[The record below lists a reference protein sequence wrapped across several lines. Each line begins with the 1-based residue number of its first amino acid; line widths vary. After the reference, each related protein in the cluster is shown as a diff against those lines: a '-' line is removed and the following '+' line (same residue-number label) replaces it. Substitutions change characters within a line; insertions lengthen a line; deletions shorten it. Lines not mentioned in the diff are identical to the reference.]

1 MHSKKI
7 PIINSSKNK
16 KNLIKKLKSIGMANE
31 KDVLNINSSR
41 NNMKLADFI
50 WAIILSLIFMYGG
63 SLMGS
68 LATVPLFLALRNIPL
83 FFNNKDLLSLL
94 ITLFS
99 FAFISLLVFFRVKV
113 IEKRSFSSIGFNKN
127 NWLKKYSLGFLI
139 GLAMMSIIV
148 LILFPFGY
156 ITVEKNPIQPVGIS
170 AIASVLVILFGWI
183 IQGATEEIVTRG
195 WLLNV
200 LSTKYNIGV
209 GLLISSTL
217 FGLMHLTNPNVN
229 YIAVIN
235 IILVG
240 LFYGLYVIKT
250 NDLWAVCGMHSAWNF
265 AQGNIFGFK
274 VSGLDVSVGSLID
287 LNLVGSDFVTGGI
300 FGPEA
305 GITATFILLASIGI
319 LLFIDKKRYFSNK
332 PLKS

>member
-1 MHSKKI
+1 
-7 PIINSSKNK
+7 
-16 KNLIKKLKSIGMANE
+16 
-31 KDVLNINSSR
+31 
-41 NNMKLADFI
+41 
-50 WAIILSLIFMYGG
+50 MYGG
-63 SLMGS
+63 SLIGS
-68 LATVPLFLALRNIPL
+68 LATVPLFLALKNIPL
-83 FFNNKDLLSLL
+83 FSNNKDLLSLL

-99 FAFISLLVFFRVKV
+99 FVFISLLVFFRVKV
-113 IEKRSFSSIGFNKN
+113 IEKRSLSSIGFNKN

-148 LILFPFGY
+148 LILLPFGY
-156 ITVEKNPIQPVGIS
+156 ITVDKNPIQPVGVS

-200 LSTKYNIGV
+200 LSTKYNKGV

>member
-16 KNLIKKLKSIGMANE
+16 KKLPN
-31 KDVLNINSSR
+31 
-41 NNMKLADFI
+41 FI

-83 FFNNKDLLSLL
+83 FFNKKDLLSLL

-170 AIASVLVILFGWI
+170 AIASVLVILLGWI

>member
-1 MHSKKI
+1 
-7 PIINSSKNK
+7 
-16 KNLIKKLKSIGMANE
+16 
-31 KDVLNINSSR
+31 
-41 NNMKLADFI
+41 
-50 WAIILSLIFMYGG
+50 MYGG
-63 SLMGS
+63 SLIGS
-68 LATVPLFLALRNIPL
+68 LATVPLFLALKNIPL
-83 FFNNKDLLSLL
+83 FSNNKDLLSLL

-99 FAFISLLVFFRVKV
+99 FVFISLLVFFRVKV

-148 LILFPFGY
+148 LILLPFGY
-156 ITVEKNPIQPVGIS
+156 ITIEKNPIQPVGVS

-332 PLKS
+332 PLKL

>member
-1 MHSKKI
+1 
-7 PIINSSKNK
+7 
-16 KNLIKKLKSIGMANE
+16 
-31 KDVLNINSSR
+31 
-41 NNMKLADFI
+41 
-50 WAIILSLIFMYGG
+50 MYGG
-63 SLMGS
+63 SLIGS

-83 FFNNKDLLSLL
+83 FSNNKDLLSLL

-99 FAFISLLVFFRVKV
+99 FVFISLLVFFRVKV
-113 IEKRSFSSIGFNKN
+113 IEKRSLSSIGFNKN

-156 ITVEKNPIQPVGIS
+156 ITVEKNPIQPVGVS

-195 WLLNV
+195 WLLNI

-305 GITATFILLASIGI
+305 GIIATFILLASIGI

-332 PLKS
+332 PLKL

>member
-1 MHSKKI
+1 MLSRKNS
-7 PIINSSKNK
+7 IINSYK
-16 KNLIKKLKSIGMANE
+16 NE
-31 KDVLNINSSR
+31 KKSPN
-41 NNMKLADFI
+41 FI

-63 SLMGS
+63 SLIGS
-68 LATVPLFLALRNIPL
+68 LATVPLYLALLNVPL
-83 FFNNKDLLSLL
+83 FFNNQDLLSLL

-99 FAFISLLVFFRVKV
+99 FAFISLLIFFRVKV
-113 IEKRSFSSIGFNKN
+113 IEKRSLSSIGFNKN

-139 GLAMMSIIV
+139 GLVMMSIIV
-148 LILFPFGY
+148 LILLLFGY
-156 ITVEKNPIQPVGIS
+156 ITVEKNPIQPVGVS
-170 AIASVLVILFGWI
+170 AISSVLVILFGWI

-200 LSTKYNIGV
+200 LSSKYNIGF

-250 NDLWAVCGMHSAWNF
+250 NDLWSVCGMHSAWNF
-265 AQGNIFGFK
+265 AQGNIFGFE
-274 VSGLDVSVGSLID
+274 VSGLDISVGTLID
-287 LNLVGSDFVTGGI
+287 LNLVENDFITGGV

-305 GITATFILLASIGI
+305 SIVATFVLLLSIII
-319 LLFIDKKRYFSNK
+319 LLFINNTNL
-332 PLKS
+332 LKINN

>member
-1 MHSKKI
+1 MLSRKNS
-7 PIINSSKNK
+7 IINSYK
-16 KNLIKKLKSIGMANE
+16 NE
-31 KDVLNINSSR
+31 KKSPN
-41 NNMKLADFI
+41 FI

-63 SLMGS
+63 SLIGS
-68 LATVPLFLALRNIPL
+68 LATVPLYLALLNVPL
-83 FFNNKDLLSLL
+83 FFNNQNLLSLL

-99 FAFISLLVFFRVKV
+99 FAFISLLIFFRVKV
-113 IEKRSFSSIGFNKN
+113 IEKRSLSSIGFNKN

-139 GLAMMSIIV
+139 GLVMMSIIV
-148 LILFPFGY
+148 LILSSFGY
-156 ITVEKNPIQPVGIS
+156 ITVEKNPIQLVGIS
-170 AIASVLVILFGWI
+170 AISSILVILFGWI

-200 LSTKYNIGV
+200 LSSKYNIGF

-250 NDLWAVCGMHSAWNF
+250 NDLWSVCGMHSAWNF
-265 AQGNIFGFK
+265 AQGNIFGFE
-274 VSGLDVSVGSLID
+274 VSGLDISVGTLID
-287 LNLVGSDFVTGGI
+287 LNLVENDFITGGV

-305 GITATFILLASIGI
+305 SIVATFVLLLSIII
-319 LLFIDKKRYFSNK
+319 LLFINNTNL
-332 PLKS
+332 LKINN

>member
-1 MHSKKI
+1 MLSRKNS
-7 PIINSSKNK
+7 IINSYK
-16 KNLIKKLKSIGMANE
+16 NE
-31 KDVLNINSSR
+31 KKSPN
-41 NNMKLADFI
+41 FI

-63 SLMGS
+63 SLIGS
-68 LATVPLFLALRNIPL
+68 LATVPLYLALSNVPL
-83 FFNNKDLLSLL
+83 FFNNQDLLSLL

-113 IEKRSFSSIGFNKN
+113 IEKRSLSSIGFNKN

-139 GLAMMSIIV
+139 GLVMMSIIV
-148 LILFPFGY
+148 LILLSFGY
-156 ITVEKNPIQPVGIS
+156 ITVEKNPIQPVGVS
-170 AIASVLVILFGWI
+170 AISSILVILFGWI

-250 NDLWAVCGMHSAWNF
+250 NDLWSVCGMHSAWNF
-265 AQGNIFGFK
+265 AQGNIFGFE

-287 LNLVGSDFVTGGI
+287 LNLVGNNVITGGA

-305 GITATFILLASIGI
+305 GIISTFVLLLSIII
-319 LLFIDKKRYFSNK
+319 LLFINNTNL
-332 PLKS
+332 LKINN

>member
-1 MHSKKI
+1 
-7 PIINSSKNK
+7 
-16 KNLIKKLKSIGMANE
+16 
-31 KDVLNINSSR
+31 
-41 NNMKLADFI
+41 
-50 WAIILSLIFMYGG
+50 MYGG
-63 SLMGS
+63 SLIGS

-83 FFNNKDLLSLL
+83 FSNNKDLLSLL

-99 FAFISLLVFFRVKV
+99 FVFISLLVFFRVKV
-113 IEKRSFSSIGFNKN
+113 IEKRSLSSIGFNKN

-148 LILFPFGY
+148 LILLPFGY
-156 ITVEKNPIQPVGIS
+156 ITIEKNPIQPVGVS

-265 AQGNIFGFK
+265 AQGNLFGFK

>member
-1 MHSKKI
+1 
-7 PIINSSKNK
+7 
-16 KNLIKKLKSIGMANE
+16 
-31 KDVLNINSSR
+31 
-41 NNMKLADFI
+41 
-50 WAIILSLIFMYGG
+50 MYGG
-63 SLMGS
+63 SLIGS
-68 LATVPLFLALRNIPL
+68 LATVPLFLALKNIPL
-83 FFNNKDLLSLL
+83 FSNNKDLLSLL

-99 FAFISLLVFFRVKV
+99 FVFISLLVFFRVKV
-113 IEKRSFSSIGFNKN
+113 IEKRSLSSIGFNKN

-148 LILFPFGY
+148 LILLPFGY
-156 ITVEKNPIQPVGIS
+156 ITIEKNPIQPVGVS

-195 WLLNV
+195 WLLNI

>member
-1 MHSKKI
+1 
-7 PIINSSKNK
+7 
-16 KNLIKKLKSIGMANE
+16 
-31 KDVLNINSSR
+31 
-41 NNMKLADFI
+41 
-50 WAIILSLIFMYGG
+50 MYGG
-63 SLMGS
+63 SLIGS
-68 LATVPLFLALRNIPL
+68 LATVPLFLALKNIPL
-83 FFNNKDLLSLL
+83 FSNNKDLLSLL

-99 FAFISLLVFFRVKV
+99 FVFISLLVFFRVKV
-113 IEKRSFSSIGFNKN
+113 IEKRSLSSIGFNKN

-148 LILFPFGY
+148 LILLPFGY
-156 ITVEKNPIQPVGIS
+156 ITVDKNPIQPVGVS

-265 AQGNIFGFK
+265 AQGNLFGFE

>member
-16 KNLIKKLKSIGMANE
+16 KKLPN
-31 KDVLNINSSR
+31 
-41 NNMKLADFI
+41 FI

>member
-1 MHSKKI
+1 MLSRKNS
-7 PIINSSKNK
+7 IINSYK
-16 KNLIKKLKSIGMANE
+16 NE
-31 KDVLNINSSR
+31 KKSPN
-41 NNMKLADFI
+41 FI

-63 SLMGS
+63 SLIGS
-68 LATVPLFLALRNIPL
+68 LATVPLYLALLNVPL
-83 FFNNKDLLSLL
+83 FFNNQNLLSLL

-99 FAFISLLVFFRVKV
+99 FAFISLLIFFRVKV
-113 IEKRSFSSIGFNKN
+113 IEKRSLSSIGFNKN

-139 GLAMMSIIV
+139 GLVMMSIIV
-148 LILFPFGY
+148 LILLLFGY
-156 ITVEKNPIQPVGIS
+156 ITVEKNPIQPVGVS
-170 AIASVLVILFGWI
+170 AISSVLVILFGWI

-250 NDLWAVCGMHSAWNF
+250 NDLWSVCGMHSAWNF
-265 AQGNIFGFK
+265 AQGNIFGFE
-274 VSGLDVSVGSLID
+274 VSGLDISVGTLID
-287 LNLVGSDFVTGGI
+287 LNLVENDFITGGV

-305 GITATFILLASIGI
+305 SIVATFVLLLSIII
-319 LLFIDKKRYFSNK
+319 LLFINNTNL
-332 PLKS
+332 LKINN

>member
-7 PIINSSKNK
+7 PIINISKNK
-16 KNLIKKLKSIGMANE
+16 RKLPN
-31 KDVLNINSSR
+31 
-41 NNMKLADFI
+41 FI

-99 FAFISLLVFFRVKV
+99 FAFISLLVFFRVTV

-156 ITVEKNPIQPVGIS
+156 ITVEKNPIQPVGVS

>member
-16 KNLIKKLKSIGMANE
+16 KKLPN
-31 KDVLNINSSR
+31 
-41 NNMKLADFI
+41 FI

-68 LATVPLFLALRNIPL
+68 LATVPSFLALRNIPL

-319 LLFIDKKRYFSNK
+319 LVFIDKKRYFSNK

>member
-1 MHSKKI
+1 MLSRKNS
-7 PIINSSKNK
+7 IINSYK
-16 KNLIKKLKSIGMANE
+16 NE
-31 KDVLNINSSR
+31 KKSPN
-41 NNMKLADFI
+41 FI

-63 SLMGS
+63 SLIGS
-68 LATVPLFLALRNIPL
+68 LATVPLYLALLNVPL
-83 FFNNKDLLSLL
+83 FFNNQNLLSLL

-99 FAFISLLVFFRVKV
+99 FAFISLLIFFRVKV
-113 IEKRSFSSIGFNKN
+113 IEKRSLSSIGFNKN

-139 GLAMMSIIV
+139 GLVMMSIIV
-148 LILFPFGY
+148 LILLSFGY
-156 ITVEKNPIQPVGIS
+156 ITVEKNPIQLVGIS
-170 AIASVLVILFGWI
+170 AISSILVILFGWI

-265 AQGNIFGFK
+265 AQGNIFGFE

-287 LNLVGSDFVTGGI
+287 LNLVGNNVITGGA

-305 GITATFILLASIGI
+305 GIISTFILLVSIGI
-319 LLFIDKKRYFSNK
+319 LLFINVMNYI
-332 PLKS
+332 

>member
-16 KNLIKKLKSIGMANE
+16 KKLPN
-31 KDVLNINSSR
+31 
-41 NNMKLADFI
+41 FI

-83 FFNNKDLLSLL
+83 FSNNKDLLSLL

-99 FAFISLLVFFRVKV
+99 FVFISLLVFFRVKV
-113 IEKRSFSSIGFNKN
+113 IEKRSLSSIGFNKN

-170 AIASVLVILFGWI
+170 ATASVLIILLGWI

>member
-16 KNLIKKLKSIGMANE
+16 KKLPN
-31 KDVLNINSSR
+31 
-41 NNMKLADFI
+41 FI

-287 LNLVGSDFVTGGI
+287 LNLVSTKLSILEFISIDDNGI
-300 FGPEA
+300 KSKVSLLFLK
-305 GITATFILLASIGI
+305 TKTFIFLKLLTSSETLS
-319 LLFIDKKRYFSNK
+319 LLISKTL
-332 PLKS
+332 LKTCSVGANVVKSFTI

>member
-16 KNLIKKLKSIGMANE
+16 KKLPN
-31 KDVLNINSSR
+31 
-41 NNMKLADFI
+41 FI

-156 ITVEKNPIQPVGIS
+156 ITVEKNPIQPVGVS

-319 LLFIDKKRYFSNK
+319 LLFIDKKRYILNK

>member
-1 MHSKKI
+1 MLLKKNS
-7 PIINSSKNK
+7 IINSSKNEK
-16 KNLIKKLKSIGMANE
+16 KSPN
-31 KDVLNINSSR
+31 
-41 NNMKLADFI
+41 FI

-63 SLMGS
+63 SLIGS
-68 LATVPLFLALRNIPL
+68 LATVPLYLALSNVPL
-83 FFNNKDLLSLL
+83 FFNNQDLLSLL

-99 FAFISLLVFFRVKV
+99 FAFILLLVFFRVKV
-113 IEKRSFSSIGFNKN
+113 IEKRSLSSIGFNKN

-139 GLAMMSIIV
+139 GLVMMSIIV
-148 LILFPFGY
+148 LILLSFGY
-156 ITVEKNPIQPVGIS
+156 ITVEKNPIQLVGIS
-170 AIASVLVILFGWI
+170 AISSILVILFGWI

-265 AQGNIFGFK
+265 AQGNIFGFE

-287 LNLVGSDFVTGGI
+287 LNLVGNNVITGGA

-305 GITATFILLASIGI
+305 GIISTFILLVSIGI
-319 LLFIDKKRYFSNK
+319 LLFINVMNYI
-332 PLKS
+332 

>member
-16 KNLIKKLKSIGMANE
+16 KKLPN
-31 KDVLNINSSR
+31 
-41 NNMKLADFI
+41 FI

-148 LILFPFGY
+148 LILLPFGY
-156 ITVEKNPIQPVGIS
+156 ITIEKNPIQPVGVS

-287 LNLVGSDFVTGGI
+287 LNLGGIDIVTGGI

>member
-16 KNLIKKLKSIGMANE
+16 KKLPN
-31 KDVLNINSSR
+31 
-41 NNMKLADFI
+41 FI

-148 LILFPFGY
+148 LILLLFGY
-156 ITVEKNPIQPVGIS
+156 ITIDKNPIQPVGVS

-305 GITATFILLASIGI
+305 GIIATFILLASIGI

>member
-7 PIINSSKNK
+7 PIINISKNK
-16 KNLIKKLKSIGMANE
+16 RKLPN
-31 KDVLNINSSR
+31 
-41 NNMKLADFI
+41 FI

-68 LATVPLFLALRNIPL
+68 LATVPFFLALRNIPL

>member
-16 KNLIKKLKSIGMANE
+16 KKLPN
-31 KDVLNINSSR
+31 
-41 NNMKLADFI
+41 FI

-113 IEKRSFSSIGFNKN
+113 IEKKSFSSIGFNKN

-274 VSGLDVSVGSLID
+274 VSGLDVSIGSLID

>member
-16 KNLIKKLKSIGMANE
+16 KKLPN
-31 KDVLNINSSR
+31 
-41 NNMKLADFI
+41 FI

-68 LATVPLFLALRNIPL
+68 LATVPFFLALRNIPL

-99 FAFISLLVFFRVKV
+99 FAFISLLVFFRVTV

-148 LILFPFGY
+148 LILLPFGY
-156 ITVEKNPIQPVGIS
+156 ITIEKNPIQPVGVS

>member
-16 KNLIKKLKSIGMANE
+16 KKLPN
-31 KDVLNINSSR
+31 
-41 NNMKLADFI
+41 FI

-83 FFNNKDLLSLL
+83 FFNNKD
-94 ITLFS
+94 LFS

-170 AIASVLVILFGWI
+170 ATASVLIILLGWI

>member
-1 MHSKKI
+1 MLSRKNS
-7 PIINSSKNK
+7 IINSYK
-16 KNLIKKLKSIGMANE
+16 NE
-31 KDVLNINSSR
+31 KKSPN
-41 NNMKLADFI
+41 FI

-63 SLMGS
+63 SLIGS
-68 LATVPLFLALRNIPL
+68 LATVPLYLALSNVPL
-83 FFNNKDLLSLL
+83 FFNNQDLLSLL

-113 IEKRSFSSIGFNKN
+113 IEKRSLSSIGFNKN

-139 GLAMMSIIV
+139 GLVMMSIIV
-148 LILFPFGY
+148 LILLLFGY
-156 ITVEKNPIQPVGIS
+156 ITVEKNPIQPVGVS
-170 AIASVLVILFGWI
+170 AISSVLVILFGWI

-250 NDLWAVCGMHSAWNF
+250 NDLWSVCGMHSAWNF
-265 AQGNIFGFK
+265 AQGNIFGFE

-287 LNLVGSDFVTGGI
+287 LNLVGNNVITGGA

-305 GITATFILLASIGI
+305 GIIATFILLVSIGI
-319 LLFIDKKRYFSNK
+319 LLFINVMNYI
-332 PLKS
+332 

>member
-16 KNLIKKLKSIGMANE
+16 KKLPN
-31 KDVLNINSSR
+31 
-41 NNMKLADFI
+41 FI

-99 FAFISLLVFFRVKV
+99 FAFISLLVLFRVKV

-156 ITVEKNPIQPVGIS
+156 ITIEKNPIQPVGVS

-195 WLLNV
+195 WLLNI

-265 AQGNIFGFK
+265 AQGNLFGFE

>member
-1 MHSKKI
+1 MLSRKNS
-7 PIINSSKNK
+7 IINSYK
-16 KNLIKKLKSIGMANE
+16 NE
-31 KDVLNINSSR
+31 KKSPN
-41 NNMKLADFI
+41 FI

-63 SLMGS
+63 SLIGS
-68 LATVPLFLALRNIPL
+68 LATVPLYLALLNVPL
-83 FFNNKDLLSLL
+83 FFNNQNLLSLL

-99 FAFISLLVFFRVKV
+99 FAFISLLIFFRVKV
-113 IEKRSFSSIGFNKN
+113 IEKRSLSSIGFNKN

-139 GLAMMSIIV
+139 GLVMMSIIV
-148 LILFPFGY
+148 LILLLFGY
-156 ITVEKNPIQPVGIS
+156 ITVEKNPIQLVGIS
-170 AIASVLVILFGWI
+170 AISSILVILFGWI

-265 AQGNIFGFK
+265 AQGNIFGFE

-287 LNLVGSDFVTGGI
+287 LNLVGNNVITGGA

-305 GITATFILLASIGI
+305 GIISTFILLVSIGI
-319 LLFIDKKRYFSNK
+319 LLFINVMNYI
-332 PLKS
+332 

>member
-1 MHSKKI
+1 MLSRKNS
-7 PIINSSKNK
+7 IINSYK
-16 KNLIKKLKSIGMANE
+16 NE
-31 KDVLNINSSR
+31 KKSPN
-41 NNMKLADFI
+41 FI

-63 SLMGS
+63 SLIGS
-68 LATVPLFLALRNIPL
+68 LATVPLYLALLNVPL
-83 FFNNKDLLSLL
+83 FFNNQNLLSLL

-99 FAFISLLVFFRVKV
+99 FAFISLLIFFRVKV
-113 IEKRSFSSIGFNKN
+113 IKKRSLSSIGFNKN

-139 GLAMMSIIV
+139 GLVMMSIIV
-148 LILFPFGY
+148 LILLLFGY
-156 ITVEKNPIQPVGIS
+156 ITVEKNPIQPVGVS
-170 AIASVLVILFGWI
+170 AISSVLVILFGWI

-200 LSTKYNIGV
+200 LSSKYNIGF

-250 NDLWAVCGMHSAWNF
+250 NDLWSVCGMHSAWNF
-265 AQGNIFGFK
+265 AQGNIFGFE
-274 VSGLDVSVGSLID
+274 VSGLDISVGTLID
-287 LNLVGSDFVTGGI
+287 LNLVENDFITGGV

-305 GITATFILLASIGI
+305 SIVATFVLLLSIII
-319 LLFIDKKRYFSNK
+319 LLFINNTNL
-332 PLKS
+332 LKINN

>member
-1 MHSKKI
+1 
-7 PIINSSKNK
+7 
-16 KNLIKKLKSIGMANE
+16 
-31 KDVLNINSSR
+31 
-41 NNMKLADFI
+41 
-50 WAIILSLIFMYGG
+50 MYGG
-63 SLMGS
+63 SLIGS

-148 LILFPFGY
+148 LILLPFGY
-156 ITVEKNPIQPVGIS
+156 ITVDKNPIQPVGVS

>member
-16 KNLIKKLKSIGMANE
+16 KKLPN
-31 KDVLNINSSR
+31 
-41 NNMKLADFI
+41 FI

-170 AIASVLVILFGWI
+170 ATASVLIILLGWI

-235 IILVG
+235 IILVV

>member
-16 KNLIKKLKSIGMANE
+16 KKLPN
-31 KDVLNINSSR
+31 
-41 NNMKLADFI
+41 FI

-148 LILFPFGY
+148 LILLPFGY
-156 ITVEKNPIQPVGIS
+156 ITIEKNPIQPVGVS
-170 AIASVLVILFGWI
+170 AIASILVILFGWI

-319 LLFIDKKRYFSNK
+319 LLFIDKKRYFSNR

>member
-1 MHSKKI
+1 
-7 PIINSSKNK
+7 
-16 KNLIKKLKSIGMANE
+16 
-31 KDVLNINSSR
+31 
-41 NNMKLADFI
+41 
-50 WAIILSLIFMYGG
+50 MYGG
-63 SLMGS
+63 SLIGS
-68 LATVPLFLALRNIPL
+68 LATVPLFLALKNIPL
-83 FFNNKDLLSLL
+83 FSNNKDLLSLL

-99 FAFISLLVFFRVKV
+99 FVFISLLVFFRVKV

-148 LILFPFGY
+148 LILLPFGY
-156 ITVEKNPIQPVGIS
+156 ITVDKNPIQPVGVS

-195 WLLNV
+195 WLLNI

-265 AQGNIFGFK
+265 AQGNLFGFE